1 MVTGVG
7 LGTSLAINGTVAH
20 AFSHILYKGLLFMA
34 TGAVVQATGRRRLT
48 DLGGLAAAMPAT
60 LALYMIGALSISGAP
75 LLNGFISKSLVVAA
89 AEASHR
95 DVVAALLTL
104 ASVGTFL
111 SVGLK
116 LPFFTF
122 GGASSGAPPSPV
134 PKAALLAMGLT
145 AALCFL
151 SGVAPQMLY
160 RLLPFAVAYRPYTT
174 DHVLGAVQLLVG
186 TALGFTLLLRLLKG
200 KPTVTL
206 DADRVYRALGRLVAG
221 LGQRVARAADALEAW
236 AIAGVTRPLHL
247 PRVRAL
253 ASMSYDTLLAVLLL
267 GAGIVVLGLF
277 R

>member
-1 MVTGVG
+1 
-7 LGTSLAINGTVAH
+7 
-20 AFSHILYKGLLFMA
+20 
-34 TGAVVQATGRRRLT
+34 
-48 DLGGLAAAMPAT
+48 
-60 LALYMIGALSISGAP
+60 
-75 LLNGFISKSLVVAA
+75 
-89 AEASHR
+89 
-95 DVVAALLTL
+95 
-104 ASVGTFL
+104 
-111 SVGLK
+111 
-116 LPFFTF
+116 
-122 GGASSGAPPSPV
+122 
-134 PKAALLAMGLT
+134 
-145 AALCFL
+145 
-151 SGVAPQMLY
+151 MLY